1 MVNYFYVYLST
12 PDYLDPL
19 FRAKVAGFA
28 GYYVLFL
35 DFQGASDSVDR
46 SVLFEMLAHQGM
58 PRKFV
63 NIMRSLYS
71 QTSGRVRVY
80 GELSKSFRTQSGV
93 RQGCPLSPFLFNFVI
108 DEIMRRTLEGLQNP
122 GVQIAS
128 EENLVDLEYADD
140 IVLMFE
146 DKEKT
151 QVFLDELTKVIPSSA
166 LMAAAGYYGV
176 SLLTGVQV
184 PKVGIACIKFILKGT
199 AVGVA
204 HATGSYVSSRFSG
217 DTNHWGNHLVGGIA
231 AGIVSGSHGKPD
243 KNKLL
248 TNAHSSGFMSDSD
261 PVAGHSGD
269 PDFKSSLAID
279 AEQPPPSLPPRVQ
292 RYGRSTQPHTILSPE
307 ASSKNSV
314 ASSTVYVERAGSS
327 PHRIGT
333 VSSPQPSRPHRFTR
347 VSVSCPIICPL
358 CNDYVI
364 TPRCSACQCT
374 CCKSIF
380 HAKCSRLVAV
390 RGDRVPC
397 LRQDSTLSQKSTE
410 SSSSTQSVV
419 ISDGRFLPGVAIS
432 TLEQPLINWNE
443 NQIAYWLSVVGLSRF
458 VVLFLRN
465 KINGKTLVQLAPYSS
480 LLDQVTDPF
489 ARQALRR
496 AIFASLILLICFCAV
511 QDILVLK
518 NVVLSG
524 SQPSPG
530 DDSTLS
536 TEVDGTGKK
545 LLLKPESQVPHHLR
559 VTSFLQEVACAS
571 CTLPL
576 LEREFT
582 DRKVRGSNPSSASRP
597 PLSRLGQSGSIPAL
611 VLPTG
616 GMAARHLRSVTAER
630 FRFSFKSCDPLTGL
644 FRQGLQCQSCG
655 MIFHRLCASL
665 DDLPNCPQLLPSTES
680 SEEIGDLP
688 GLETLEYSH
697 LPRRLPPYSSL
708 YFGVALEDQVLDQY
722 SDVPLFLLTCTNE
735 IERIA
740 SDSFLISEERP
751 LDPANLVH
759 AYQQTAL
766 TSTLVELHRQFS
778 HSLPSTG
785 GSKSDVVRLTQLLKA
800 FLRALPVSVIPED
813 HYRNFCG
820 LSSVTS
826 AAERTEAVHLFLA
839 KLPHLHRVC
848 LSHIMKHLDFV
859 WFHQRKLQDYLAT
872 EPQELKNATSGSRFQ
887 HLCKPN
893 SWLLVF
899 RQILIRPPW
908 PLLIDFAVGLEVHL
922 RALQAVFFT
931 LATTPSDIAPLG
943 PAILNLPLPKKSLTE
958 DSVESRCDA
967 DKFSRRNVVECF
979 RFDNDSRLAWSKE
992 EVGGIE
998 NVLASNDDPVLN
1010 LSYCAAMILPTILD
1024 GIWLLKVQLCS
1035 EGQRGHFILEDDP
1048 VYVVDKFVYLSSC
1061 VISGGQLGDEIT
1073 LRIEKAMC
1081 AKFESTN
1088 SRLLFHLIV
1097 DADKLD
1103 YGTVEFSPLE
1113 RLNTSQLSSPTI
1125 DTPPSPT
1132 SRAANARDLSTRE
1145 WYWGDISPAG
1155 VREVMDGFSDG
1166 YFLVRDASA
1175 NSVGAFTLAVR
1186 LHGENKLLRI
1196 YHRGDYFGVVDPP
1209 PPIFRLVSELIDY
1222 YRSHSIRVEEDI
1234 LLRPISHRHYRFPR
1248 LAVSSTPTDPG
1259 SVCSVSES
1267 GDRGVFACNLSP
1279 NQLLVQLNRTNAEL
1293 GQCESR
1299 IKELSDMAEQTM
1311 KSKDEASRSIKGY
1324 RKLQEWLQLQQ
1335 QRLEQHSSLPSLER
1349 FHEVLHEKLLEAER
1363 QIKAGNQQFAVESN
1377 RCRDI
1382 LKEQVHTTTRRR
1394 KLKRQAQ
1401 EVHRALK
1408 HQGVPED
1415 VILNHQNSNEETGGT
1430 LPTRSSRSSS
1440 LLTLFSREQ
1449 DYGNL
1454 GLSIPKEITN
1464 SSAWFLPNVT
1474 REKAEQLLADK
1485 PSGTFLIRSSGD
1497 GSSLVLSVRVDS
1509 SVQHCLIHCDNGR
1522 YGFVRPP
1529 VQSFGSLEALV
1540 CHYHVYSLK
1549 QHNRLMTTT
1558 LRFPVNSNLL

>member
-1 MVNYFYVYLST
+1 
-12 PDYLDPL
+12 
-19 FRAKVAGFA
+19 
-28 GYYVLFL
+28 
-35 DFQGASDSVDR
+35 
-46 SVLFEMLAHQGM
+46 
-58 PRKFV
+58 
-63 NIMRSLYS
+63 
-71 QTSGRVRVY
+71 
-80 GELSKSFRTQSGV
+80 
-93 RQGCPLSPFLFNFVI
+93 
-108 DEIMRRTLEGLQNP
+108 
-122 GVQIAS
+122 
-128 EENLVDLEYADD
+128 
-140 IVLMFE
+140 
-146 DKEKT
+146 
-151 QVFLDELTKVIPSSA
+151 
-166 LMAAAGYYGV
+166 
-176 SLLTGVQV
+176 
-184 PKVGIACIKFILKGT
+184 
-199 AVGVA
+199 
-204 HATGSYVSSRFSG
+204 
-217 DTNHWGNHLVGGIA
+217 
-231 AGIVSGSHGKPD
+231 
-243 KNKLL
+243 
-248 TNAHSSGFMSDSD
+248 MSDSD
-261 PVAGHSGD
+261 SVAGNSGD
-269 PDFKSSLAID
+269 PGFECSLAID

-292 RYGRSTQPHTILSPE
+292 RHGRSAQPHSLLSPE
-307 ASSKNSV
+307 TPTKKSV
-314 ASSTVYVERAGSS
+314 ASSTVVVETAGGST
-327 PHRIGT
+327 HRIGT

-347 VSVSCPIICPL
+347 VSVSCPIICSL

-390 RGDRVPC
+390 RGERVPC
-397 LRQDSTLSQKSTE
+397 LRQDSTLSRKSTE
-410 SSSSTQSVV
+410 SSSTSTQSVL
-419 ISDGRFLPGVAIS
+419 INDGRFLPGVAIS

-496 AIFASLILLICFCAV
+496 AIL
-511 QDILVLK
+511 
-518 NVVLSG
+518 VLSG

-536 TEVDGTGKK
+536 AELDDAGKK
-545 LLLKPESQVPHHLR
+545 FLLKPESQVSHHLR

-576 LEREFT
+576 L
-582 DRKVRGSNPSSASRP
+582 
-597 PLSRLGQSGSIPAL
+597 
-611 VLPTG
+611 
-616 GMAARHLRSVTAER
+616 
-630 FRFSFKSCDPLTGL
+630 GL

-655 MIFHRLCASL
+655 MIFHRLCVSL

-680 SEEIGDLP
+680 PEELVDLP

-697 LPRRLPPYSSL
+697 LPRRLTPYSSL

-722 SDVPLFLLTCTNE
+722 SDVPLFLLTCTSE

-740 SDSFLISEERP
+740 SDSFLISDERP
-751 LDPANLVH
+751 LDPVNLVH

-766 TSTLVELHRQFS
+766 TSTLVELHQQFS

-785 GSKSDVVRLTQLLKA
+785 GSKPDIVRLTQLLKA
-800 FLRALPVSVIPED
+800 FLRALPISVIPED
-813 HYRNFCG
+813 HYQNFCA
-820 LSSVTS
+820 LSSITS
-826 AAERTEAVHLFLA
+826 TAERIETVHLFLA

-848 LSHIMKHLDFV
+848 LSHVMKHLDFV
-859 WFHQRKLQDYLAT
+859 WSHQRKLQAYLAT
-872 EPQELKNATSGSRFQ
+872 EPQELKNATSGSRLQ

-908 PLLIDFAVGLEVHL
+908 PLLTDFAVGLEVHL
-922 RALQAVFFT
+922 RALQAVFLT
-931 LATTPSDIAPLG
+931 LATTSGDTAPLG
-943 PAILNLPLPKKSLTE
+943 PAILNLPLPTKSLAE
-958 DSVESRCDA
+958 DSAENRCD
-967 DKFSRRNVVECF
+967 
-979 RFDNDSRLAWSKE
+979 
-992 EVGGIE
+992 
-998 NVLASNDDPVLN
+998 
-1010 LSYCAAMILPTILD
+1010 
-1024 GIWLLKVQLCS
+1024 
-1035 EGQRGHFILEDDP
+1035 
-1048 VYVVDKFVYLSSC
+1048 VDKYKRR
-1061 VISGGQLGDEIT
+1061 DD
-1073 LRIEKAMC
+1073 
-1081 AKFESTN
+1081 
-1088 SRLLFHLIV
+1088 

-1103 YGTVEFSPLE
+1103 YGIVEFSPLE
-1113 RLNTSQLSSPTI
+1113 RLHTSKLSSPTV
-1125 DTPPSPT
+1125 DTPPNPT
-1132 SRAANARDLSTRE
+1132 SRAANARDLSTQE

-1155 VREVMDGFSDG
+1155 VREVMDGFPDG

-1248 LAVSSTPTDPG
+1248 LAVSTPADPEHSG

-1267 GDRGVFACNLSP
+1267 GDRGVFACNLSRE
-1279 NQLLVQLNRTNAEL
+1279 QLLVQLNRTNVEL

-1299 IKELSDMAEQTM
+1299 IKELSGMAEQTM
-1311 KSKDEASRSIKGY
+1311 KSKDEAARSIKGY
-1324 RKLQEWLQLQQ
+1324 QKLQEWLQLQQ
-1335 QRLEQHSSLPSLER
+1335 QRLEQHSSLSTLGR
-1349 FHEVLHEKLLEAER
+1349 FHEILHDKLLEAER
-1363 QIKAGNQQFAVESN
+1363 QMEASNQQFAVESN

-1382 LKEQVHTTTRRR
+1382 LEEQVHTTTRRR

-1415 VILNHQNSNEETGGT
+1415 VILNRHNSNEETGGT

-1440 LLTLFSREQ
+1440 SLTLFSREQ

-1454 GLSIPKEITN
+1454 GLTIPMEITN
-1464 SSAWFLPNVT
+1464 SSTWFLPSVT
-1474 REKAEQLLADK
+1474 REKAEQLLVDK

-1497 GSSLVLSVRVDS
+1497 GNSLVLSVRVDS

-1529 VQSFGSLEALV
+1529 IQSFGSLEALV

-1558 LRFPVNSNLL
+1558 LRFPINSNLL

>member
-1 MVNYFYVYLST
+1 
-12 PDYLDPL
+12 
-19 FRAKVAGFA
+19 
-28 GYYVLFL
+28 
-35 DFQGASDSVDR
+35 
-46 SVLFEMLAHQGM
+46 
-58 PRKFV
+58 
-63 NIMRSLYS
+63 
-71 QTSGRVRVY
+71 
-80 GELSKSFRTQSGV
+80 
-93 RQGCPLSPFLFNFVI
+93 
-108 DEIMRRTLEGLQNP
+108 
-122 GVQIAS
+122 
-128 EENLVDLEYADD
+128 
-140 IVLMFE
+140 
-146 DKEKT
+146 
-151 QVFLDELTKVIPSSA
+151 
-166 LMAAAGYYGV
+166 
-176 SLLTGVQV
+176 
-184 PKVGIACIKFILKGT
+184 
-199 AVGVA
+199 
-204 HATGSYVSSRFSG
+204 
-217 DTNHWGNHLVGGIA
+217 
-231 AGIVSGSHGKPD
+231 
-243 KNKLL
+243 
-248 TNAHSSGFMSDSD
+248 
-261 PVAGHSGD
+261 
-269 PDFKSSLAID
+269 
-279 AEQPPPSLPPRVQ
+279 
-292 RYGRSTQPHTILSPE
+292 
-307 ASSKNSV
+307 
-314 ASSTVYVERAGSS
+314 
-327 PHRIGT
+327 
-333 VSSPQPSRPHRFTR
+333 
-347 VSVSCPIICPL
+347 
-358 CNDYVI
+358 
-364 TPRCSACQCT
+364 
-374 CCKSIF
+374 
-380 HAKCSRLVAV
+380 
-390 RGDRVPC
+390 
-397 LRQDSTLSQKSTE
+397 
-410 SSSSTQSVV
+410 
-419 ISDGRFLPGVAIS
+419 
-432 TLEQPLINWNE
+432 
-443 NQIAYWLSVVGLSRF
+443 
-458 VVLFLRN
+458 
-465 KINGKTLVQLAPYSS
+465 
-480 LLDQVTDPF
+480 
-489 ARQALRR
+489 
-496 AIFASLILLICFCAV
+496 
-511 QDILVLK
+511 
-518 NVVLSG
+518 
-524 SQPSPG
+524 
-530 DDSTLS
+530 
-536 TEVDGTGKK
+536 
-545 LLLKPESQVPHHLR
+545 
-559 VTSFLQEVACAS
+559 
-571 CTLPL
+571 
-576 LEREFT
+576 
-582 DRKVRGSNPSSASRP
+582 
-597 PLSRLGQSGSIPAL
+597 
-611 VLPTG
+611 
-616 GMAARHLRSVTAER
+616 
-630 FRFSFKSCDPLTGL
+630 
-644 FRQGLQCQSCG
+644 
-655 MIFHRLCASL
+655 
-665 DDLPNCPQLLPSTES
+665 S

-872 EPQELKNATSGSRFQ
+872 EPQELKNATSGSRLQ
-887 HLCKPN
+887 HLCEPN

-908 PLLIDFAVGLEVHL
+908 PLLTDFAVGLEVHL

-1010 LSYCAAMILPTILD
+1010 L
-1024 GIWLLKVQLCS
+1024 
-1035 EGQRGHFILEDDP
+1035 
-1048 VYVVDKFVYLSSC
+1048 
-1061 VISGGQLGDEIT
+1061 
-1073 LRIEKAMC
+1073 
-1081 AKFESTN
+1081 
-1088 SRLLFHLIV
+1088 RLLFHLIV